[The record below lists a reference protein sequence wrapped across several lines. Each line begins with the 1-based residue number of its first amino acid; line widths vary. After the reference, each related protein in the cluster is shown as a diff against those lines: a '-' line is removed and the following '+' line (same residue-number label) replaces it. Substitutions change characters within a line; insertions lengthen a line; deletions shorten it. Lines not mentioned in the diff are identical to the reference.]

1 MASRHLLRRVCLLP
15 PHAGKGTDARGHPG
29 ETPYYGWVLM
39 VALGITTIISYG
51 TTQYLFGVLVVPLD
65 VTFHWGRASISLAY
79 ALGLIVAGLLG
90 VPIGALVDRWGAR
103 LLMSTGSALAALALF
118 GLARM
123 DALWQFYLL
132 WSGGLGLAMALT
144 LYPVTFT
151 VVANWFVRKRG
162 TALAV
167 LTLIGGLSS
176 PICIPLAGVFVA
188 HAGWRGTLVA
198 LGLAQ
203 LFIAL
208 PLHALLLRRH
218 PEDLGLSPDGEPA
231 QPIQARA
238 PLPGETLSQALG
250 SVVFWLLTVSLA
262 LVMLGS
268 TVVFVHQVAFMISRG
283 TDAVLAAAL
292 SGMLGLA
299 SLPGRYVFNVL
310 SSRISPQ
317 KLLTLSVVAQA
328 VGIVVL
334 VQASSPGWLILY
346 VVIYGSA
353 YGAFSPL
360 RASVMVDHFG
370 RRAYGAITAVQ
381 GIPVA
386 VCAGLGPLAAGWLYD
401 GLHHY
406 ELAFWL
412 CAAAFLLAAIGIA
425 LAPRPKE
432 QLVGLGQAGSVRE
445 EVAMGG
451 SSIEPCE
458 VLRPF
463 GENAVSL
470 ERSIN
475 TRGAHH
481 DAT

>member
-1 MASRHLLRRVCLLP
+1 M
-15 PHAGKGTDARGHPG
+15 GGHPRR
-29 ETPYYGWVLM
+29 TPYYGWVLM
-39 VALGITTIISYG
+39 VVLGITTIISYG

-65 VTFHWGRASISLAY
+65 ATFHWGRASISGAY
-79 ALGLIVAGLLG
+79 ALGLIIAGLLG
-90 VPIGALVDRWGAR
+90 VPIGSLVDRWGAR
-103 LLMSTGSALAALALF
+103 LLMSSGSTLAALALI
-118 GLARM
+118 GLARV
-123 DALWQFYLL
+123 DGIFQFYLL

-167 LTLIGGLSS
+167 LTLVGGLSS
-176 PICIPLAGVFVA
+176 PICIPLAGVLVV
-188 HAGWRGTLVA
+188 HEGWRTTLVV
-198 LGLAQ
+198 LGIAQ
-203 LFIAL
+203 LVIAL

-231 QPIQARA
+231 LPVQTHA
-238 PLPGETLSQALG
+238 PLPGAMLSEALG
-250 SVVFWLLTVSLA
+250 SPVFWMLTASLA

-283 TDAVLAAAL
+283 TDAVLAATL

-299 SLPGRYVFNVL
+299 SLPGRYVFNML
-310 SSRISPQ
+310 SSCISAQ

-334 VQASSPGWLILY
+334 VQASSLGWLILY
-346 VVIYGSA
+346 VVIYGCA

-360 RASVMVDHFG
+360 RASVMADHFG

-401 GLHHY
+401 VLHHY
-406 ELAFWL
+406 EVAFWL
-412 CAAAFLLAAIGIA
+412 CACAFLLAAIGIA
-425 LAPRPKE
+425 LAPRP
-432 QLVGLGQAGSVRE
+432 QAQHVGSAP
-445 EVAMGG
+445 A
-451 SSIEPCE
+451 P
-458 VLRPF
+458 
-463 GENAVSL
+463 AVMQ
-470 ERSIN
+470 EDMMEG
-475 TRGAHH
+475 RG
-481 DAT
+481 